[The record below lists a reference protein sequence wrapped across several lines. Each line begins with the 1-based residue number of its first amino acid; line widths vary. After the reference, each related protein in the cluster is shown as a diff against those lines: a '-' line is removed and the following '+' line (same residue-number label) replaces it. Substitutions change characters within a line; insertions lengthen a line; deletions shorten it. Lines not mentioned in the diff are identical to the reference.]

1 MCLQVQIQK
10 EKTRESFGGGGGGCT
25 TKSHR
30 NKPPYGYFASLHL
43 NFGTEEIVCNHL

>member
-1 MCLQVQIQK
+1 MHVSSGANPK
-10 EKTRESFGGGGGGCT
+10 RKNKREFGGGGCT